1 MYKIMRITKFID
13 IYNNLY
19 LKKNL
24 IEILKKKLK

>member
-1 MYKIMRITKFID
+1 MHKVMRITKLID
-13 IYNNLY
+13 IYNNLH